1 MCYME
6 IAVTGGAG
14 FIGSHLSEELIEQGH
29 DLTVIDNLASGK
41 IDNIAEEA
49 EFEEID
55 IKNDDL
61 SL

>member
-1 MCYME
+1 ME